1 MGEERFMT
9 YVNTSDI
16 TAQMFVT
23 VLLFLLIIAPL
34 FSLAILRL
42 FQGKKK
48 AGLLLVL
55 AGIAAYV
62 VFQLFMKIF
71 F

>member
-1 MGEERFMT
+1 MT
-9 YVNTSDI
+9 YVDTSDI

-23 VLLFLLIIAPL
+23 VLLFLLVIAPL

-48 AGLLLVL
+48 AGLTLIGS
-55 AGIAAYV
+55 GIGVYAI
-62 VFQLFMKIF
+62 FQLIMVIF